1 MAFKRRI
8 TGHKDVQL
16 VSFMDMIFNLL
27 LFFLVAS
34 YIATNSKV
42 EKRFVFPTPKNELGS
57 AEVFIQWVDERTVF
71 WIDQGSSIEVQ
82 RVLNQYSYLTPE
94 EQSRTAVGILRDGS
108 RLDSGALLQRLQ
120 SLVSAA
126 DSNPGKKY
134 FVLLRCPNQIPYAA
148 VLDVVAKLTEA
159 RYNNVEYG
167 TVGGTLE
174 QLKLNVLENTDGEG
188 NMRKIIRIDF
198 TGEGA

>member
-1 MAFKRRI
+1 LSFKRRI
-8 TGHKDVQL
+8 TGHNDVQL

-34 YIATNSKV
+34 YIATNTKA

-71 WIDQGSSIEVQ
+71 WIDQGSSAEVQ
-82 RVLNQYSYLTPE
+82 RVLNQYSYLTAE
-94 EQSRTAVGILRDGS
+94 EQSRTAIGILHDGS
-108 RLDSGALLQRLQ
+108 RLDSNGLLQRLQ
-120 SLVSAA
+120 SLVLTA
-126 DSNPGKKY
+126 DSNPGRKY
-134 FVLLRCPNQIPYAA
+134 FVLLRCPNHIPYAV

-167 TVGGTLE
+167 TAGGTLE
-174 QLKLNVLENTDGEG
+174 QLKLNVMESPDGEG
-188 NMRKIIRIDF
+188 NVRKIIRIDF
-198 TGEGA
+198 GEDGA